1 MDERMM
7 QQINL
12 DFLKSYEQ
20 LLSSSLQKN
29 DTEYYLVNNDI
40 RQFYRQWKGFFAHHG
55 YFDVPIQS
63 TIGIAACVA
72 QKINKNSN

>member
-1 MDERMM
+1 MM

-12 DFLKSYEQ
+12 DFLKSYEK
-20 LLSSSLQKN
+20 LLASSTPKN
-29 DTEYYLVNNDI
+29 ENI
-40 RQFYRQWKGFFAHHG
+40 RQFHRQWKGFFAHHG

-72 QKINKNSN
+72 QKINKNSY